1 MKIKAVRENQNYTE
15 QCYLTFGKD
24 YEVLNDKDGAFI
36 ICDDDGDP
44 IFTRLTGSCH
54 GFDFEVVQ
62 EEPEQGVP
70 KFKVG
75 DKVVCLKSVI
85 VCGAFVNEV
94 GVVVRVVL
102 KDACEPIYEVDFGG
116 CIQTCYEVLDD
127 MVLAEAC
134 PDPMPVVET
143 YDDLECDRIED
154 NLNWLDGLIRG
165 SPEQPTDNVNNPSH
179 YGNGQIECIDY
190 LEDFMTT
197 EEFIGYLRGNIG
209 KYLHRWRYKN
219 GLEDLRKAEWYLKKL
234 IEVYNG

>member
-1 MKIKAVRENQNYTE
+1 MKIKAVRKNQSYTK
-15 QCYLTFGKD
+15 QDYLTLGKE
-24 YEVLNDKDGAFI
+24 YEVERKVSPHYYSITDDAGEEIYAALNNCA
-36 ICDDDGDP
+36 
-44 IFTRLTGSCH
+44 H

-62 EEPEQGVP
+62 EELEQKAP

-75 DKVVCLKSVI
+75 DGVMCKITLSDY
-85 VCGAFVNEV
+85 V
-94 GVVVRVVL
+94 GVIDTLVRVL
-102 KDACEPIYEVDFGG
+102 AKDSSDSTHGFDFDVVQEEPEG
-116 CIQTCYEVLDD
+116 L
-127 MVLAEAC
+127 C
-134 PDPMPVVET
+134 PDPMPVVEPV
-143 YDDLECDRIED
+143 DDLECDRIED